1 MQVEEIESSVEIW
14 PLKFPLRDTP
24 HATIETNRN
33 CNIRCRNC
41 YNLDRSYIKT
51 LNEVKKEIDLAI
63 KKRNLQ
69 TITLLGGEP
78 TLHPDITEIISYVK
92 SKRLIC
98 QLLTNGIVLMQ
109 DKNGTFLDSL
119 IRSGLDRIL
128 LHIDIGQNH
137 IHKNIDESC
146 HELFSNFERKKVHFA
161 LSITIYNDNKCMIP
175 TFVRKYSKY
184 KFFDGVLAVLE
195 GDPMTLNLETIE
207 LSDEYKSISNGLI
220 VEPTTYIPSSLDDS
234 YVSWLVYC
242 YYINAHTGKTFSI
255 LPIFYTIYRK
265 LFRVVKGHHAFAI
278 ILNPSL
284 YPFAILI
291 TFLIQTMI
299 RPKRIMTFLRL
310 LKNSSM
316 TRSIRLQSI
325 TIQNPE
331 IQLQENRL
339 QMCYHCP
346 DATIRNGMLTPVC
359 LADLVN
365 PLTNDSPH
373 SIREDLHELVYR
385 HLEEI

>member
-1 MQVEEIESSVEIW
+1 MQAEEIESSVKIR
-14 PLKFPLRDTP
+14 PLKFHLRDIP

-41 YNLDRSYIKT
+41 YNLDRSYIKK

-69 TITLLGGEP
+69 AITLLGGEP

-98 QLLTNGIVLMQ
+98 QLLTNGVVLMQ
-109 DKNGTFLDSL
+109 DKNGTFLNSL
-119 IRSGLDRIL
+119 LRSGLDRIL

-137 IHKNIDESC
+137 IHKNIDETC
-146 HELFSNFERKKVHFA
+146 HALFSNFERKKVHFA
-161 LSITIYNDNKCMIP
+161 LSITIYSDNKCMIP
-175 TFVRKYSKY
+175 IFIKRYSKY

-195 GDPMTLNLETIE
+195 GDPMIPNLKTTE
-207 LSDEYKSISNGLI
+207 LSDEYKSISNDLTL
-220 VEPTTYIPSSLDDS
+220 EPTTYIPSNLDDS
-234 YVSWLVYC
+234 YVSWLVYY

-265 LFRVVKGHHAFAI
+265 LFRLVKGCHAFAI

-284 YPFAILI
+284 YPFAAFL
-291 TFLIQTMI
+291 TFLIKTMI
-299 RPKRIMTFLRL
+299 RPKKIMTFLRVV
-310 LKNSSM
+310 KNSSM
-316 TRSIRLQSI
+316 TRSIRFQSI
-325 TIQNPE
+325 VIQNPE
-331 IQLQENRL
+331 IHLQKNRL

-359 LADLVN
+359 LADLIN

-373 SIREDLHELVYR
+373 NIREDLYELVYE

>member
-1 MQVEEIESSVEIW
+1 MQVEEIESSVKIR

-63 KKRNLQ
+63 EKRNLQ

-109 DKNGTFLDSL
+109 DKNGTFLNSL
-119 IRSGLDRIL
+119 LRSGLDRIL

-137 IHKNIDESC
+137 IHENIDGTC
-146 HELFSNFERKKVHFA
+146 HALFSNFERKKVHSV

-175 TFVRKYSKY
+175 TFIRKYSEY

-195 GDPMTLNLETIE
+195 GDPMAPNLGTTE
-207 LSDEYKSISNGLI
+207 LSDEYKSISNDLTL
-220 VEPTTYIPSSLDDS
+220 EPTTYIPSNLDDN
-234 YVSWLVYC
+234 YVSWLVYY
-242 YYINAHTGKTFSI
+242 YYINTHTGKSFSI
-255 LPIFYTIYRK
+255 PPVLYSIYRR
-265 LFRVVKGHHAFAI
+265 LFRLVKGHHAFAI

-284 YPFAILI
+284 YPFAVFL
-291 TFLIQTMI
+291 TFLIKAMI
-299 RPKRIMTFLRL
+299 RPKKIMTLLRL

-316 TRSIRLQSI
+316 TSSIRFQSI
-325 TIQNPE
+325 VIQNPE
-331 IQLQENRL
+331 IHLQKNQL

-359 LADLVN
+359 LADLIN

-373 SIREDLHELVYR
+373 NIREDLYELVYK